1 MYTIIA
7 VATGGAIGATLRHG
21 VNHAAARWIGLGF
34 PWGTFIENVAGCFFM
49 GVLATVFASKAGMA
63 PEWRAF
69 LATGLLGGFTTFSA
83 FSLDT
88 AQLLGTGQVARAAI
102 YLGAT
107 LFLAFLGFYLG
118 AGLTRLW
125 VS

>member
-1 MYTIIA
+1 MNTIIA
-7 VATGGAIGATLRHG
+7 VGVGGAIGTLLRHG

-34 PWGTFIENVAGCFFM
+34 PWGTFIENVAGCFLM
-49 GVLATVFASKAGMA
+49 GVAATVFAAKAGVA

-69 LATGLLGGFTTFSA
+69 IATGLLGGFTTFSA

-88 AQLLGTGQVARAAI
+88 AQFLSSGQVGRAAL
-102 YLGAT
+102 YLGGT
-107 LFLAFLGFYLG
+107 LILAFLGFYLG

>member
-7 VATGGAIGATLRHG
+7 VATGGAIGTLLRHG
-21 VNHAAARWIGLGF
+21 VNHATARWIGLGF

-49 GVLATVFASKAGMA
+49 GIVATFFAAKTGLA

-88 AQLLGTGQVARAAI
+88 AQLLSSGQAGRAAI
-102 YLGAT
+102 YFGAT

>member
-1 MYTIIA
+1 MNTIIA
-7 VATGGAIGATLRHG
+7 VGVGGAIGSMLRHG

-49 GVLATVFASKAGMA
+49 GVVATVFTAKAGLA

-69 LATGLLGGFTTFSA
+69 FATGLLGGFTTFSA

-88 AQLLGTGQVARAAI
+88 AQLLGSGQVAHAAL
-102 YLGAT
+102 YFGAT
-107 LFLAFLGFYLG
+107 LILAFVGFYLG